1 MTLDVDLE
9 GIAIK
14 DDLKSITHVDTSLFA
29 LKTKL
34 SSLKTEA
41 DKLDIPKLSTVT
53 ADLAKLTNKVAND
66 LVEKTNFNA
75 LGKKVTDN
83 KTKQDNLE
91 TKVTSNHLT
100 TESSIN
106 SLKTIVDGIDLTKY
120 VKKSDYDNKVDD
132 LELKIPDVSGLL
144 STSTFNSKVD
154 ELENK
159 IKTAENKRD
168 ISRLVNKTELKNV
181 ENKIPDSIAFV
192 RNN

>member
-9 GIAIK
+9 GIATK
-14 DDLKSITHVDTSLFA
+14 DDLKSITHADASSFA

-83 KTKQDNLE
+83 KAKQDNLE
-91 TKVTSNHLT
+91 TKVTGNHLT

-106 SLKTIVDGIDLTKY
+106 SLKTRVDGIDLTKY
-120 VKKSDYDNKVDD
+120 VKKSDYDNKVGD
-132 LELKIPDVSGLL
+132 LELKVPDVSGFL

-154 ELENK
+154 QLENK
-159 IKTAENKRD
+159 IKTAENKPD

-192 RNN
+192 KNN